1 MDGYICVH
9 HGWSERDGS
18 EEGFLSDYKL
28 DGDEWRHWSLNGE
41 YMIGNV
47 SLRETSEI
55 AAIYYTEN
63 ERDRAITQAQRILD
77 KVF

>member
-9 HGWSERDGS
+9 HGWSERDGR

-55 AAIYYTEN
+55 ASIYYTEN
-63 ERDRAITQAQRILD
+63 ERDRAITQAQRMLD